1 MAEDNILDLG
11 VGISADVSP
20 FNHAIDKMAA
30 LGEKSFQT
38 LFGSAQTYLG
48 VSGLIHTFKQSTNAA
63 AEFGQA
69 MADMSAI
76 TDLSMKQIN
85 ERIMKLPNYLGK
97 ATKAADTT

>member
-48 VSGLIHTFKQSTNAA
+48 VSGLIHTF
-63 AEFGQA
+63 
-69 MADMSAI
+69 
-76 TDLSMKQIN
+76 
-85 ERIMKLPNYLGK
+85 
-97 ATKAADTT
+97 